1 MDYWNGL
8 LEWTTTGMD
17 YWNGLLEWTTGMDY
31 WNGLLEWTT
40 GMLKFSHKNP
50 SLANKGVGFYDYLA
64 VGHRWC
70 DNAIWLVF
78 PQHSVVI

>member
-1 MDYWNGL
+1 
-8 LEWTTTGMD
+8 
-17 YWNGLLEWTTGMDY
+17 MDY

-70 DNAIWLVF
+70 DNATWLVF
-78 PQHSVVI
+78 PQHPVVV